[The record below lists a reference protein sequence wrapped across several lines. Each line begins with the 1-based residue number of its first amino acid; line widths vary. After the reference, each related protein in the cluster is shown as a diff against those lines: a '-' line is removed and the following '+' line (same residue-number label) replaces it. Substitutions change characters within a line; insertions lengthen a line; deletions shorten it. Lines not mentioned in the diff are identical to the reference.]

1 MADTDEILLGREG
14 GLATLTIN
22 RPQALNAL
30 TLDNYR
36 RIDPALRDWAAD
48 PSVHAV
54 VVRGAGDRAFCAG
67 GDVRAV
73 YEAGR
78 GISGDPDLP
87 AVFFREEYELIRRI
101 HHFPKPYLAIID
113 GITMGGGAGISV
125 NGAYRI
131 ATERTLFAMP
141 ETGIG
146 LFPDVGATRFLNRCP
161 GHVGRYLGLTGAR
174 LNAADALYCGF
185 ATHAVKRDSVEALLD
200 ELSRERQRAVEDC
213 LRRFAVDPGPAPL
226 AALQPAIDRCFARD
240 SVEAILDALAAEA
253 AGGGADAE
261 WADGNARRPADQ
273 IADQPQDHLAPA
285 DDRAGLRP
293 RRGAR
298 PRIPADPA
306 RHGRARFLRRRAG
319 DADRQG
325 PEAAMAPG
333 DSRRGYRQHGRRVFR
348 ADRRSRAAVRL
359 SNDIVIASDASTP
372 SRRSRTSSTG
382 GIWRSR
388 CASRSDGCRVRSR
401 G

>member
-1 MADTDEILLGREG
+1 MADTDEILLGRKG
-14 GLATLTIN
+14 GLAILTIN

-30 TLDNYR
+30 TLENYR
-36 RIDPALRDWAAD
+36 RFDPALRHWEAD

-54 VVRGAGDRAFCAG
+54 AVCGAGDRAFCAG

-101 HHFPKPYLAIID
+101 HNFPKPYIAIID

-174 LNAADALYCGF
+174 VNAADALYCGF
-185 ATHAVKRDSVEALLD
+185 ATHSVKHDSVEALLD
-200 ELSRERQRAVEDC
+200 QVGREHASIEDC
-213 LRRFAVDPGPAPL
+213 
-226 AALQPAIDRCFARD
+226 
-240 SVEAILDALAAEA
+240 
-253 AGGGADAE
+253 
-261 WADGNARRPADQ
+261 
-273 IADQPQDHLAPA
+273 
-285 DDRAGLRP
+285 
-293 RRGAR
+293 
-298 PRIPADPA
+298 
-306 RHGRARFLRRRAG
+306 
-319 DADRQG
+319 
-325 PEAAMAPG
+325 
-333 DSRRGYRQHGRRVFR
+333 
-348 ADRRSRAAVRL
+348 
-359 SNDIVIASDASTP
+359 
-372 SRRSRTSSTG
+372 
-382 GIWRSR
+382 
-388 CASRSDGCRVRSR
+388 
-401 G
+401 

>member
-1 MADTDEILLGREG
+1 MADTDEILLGRKG
-14 GLATLTIN
+14 GLAILTIN

-73 YEAGR
+73 YAAGS

-87 AVFFREEYELIRRI
+87 VVFFREEYELIRRI
-101 HHFPKPYLAIID
+101 HHFPKPYIAVID
-113 GITMGGGAGISV
+113 GITMGGGAGISI

-131 ATERTLFAMP
+131 ATERTVLAMP

-174 LNAADALYCGF
+174 VNAADALYCGF
-185 ATHAVKRDSVEALLD
+185 ATHAVKHDSVEVLLD
-200 ELSRERQRAVEDC
+200 EMSREHVAIEDC

-226 AALQPAIDRCFARD
+226 AALRPAIDRCFARD
-240 SVEAILDALAAEA
+240 SVEAILDALAVES
-253 AGGGADAE
+253 AGGGVNAE
-261 WADGNARRPADQ
+261 WAEETRASLRTKSPTSLKITLRQLTIGRDYDLDAALSLEYRLTQHAMAGHDFYEGVRAMLIDRDRKPQWRPA
-273 IADQPQDHLAPA
+273 ALAEVTDSAVDAYFAPIS
-285 DDRAGLRP
+285 DRELRF
-293 RRGAR
+293 A
-298 PRIPADPA
+298 
-306 RHGRARFLRRRAG
+306 
-319 DADRQG
+319 
-325 PEAAMAPG
+325 
-333 DSRRGYRQHGRRVFR
+333 
-348 ADRRSRAAVRL
+348 
-359 SNDIVIASDASTP
+359 
-372 SRRSRTSSTG
+372 
-382 GIWRSR
+382 
-388 CASRSDGCRVRSR
+388 
-401 G
+401 

>member
-1 MADTDEILLGREG
+1 MADTGEILLGRKG
-14 GLATLTIN
+14 GLAILTIN

-36 RIDPALRDWAAD
+36 HIDPALRDWAAD

-54 VVRGAGDRAFCAG
+54 VVRGAGERAFCAG

-73 YEAGR
+73 YEARR

-87 AVFFREEYELIRRI
+87 AVFFREEYQLIRRI

-131 ATERTLFAMP
+131 ATERTLLAMP

-174 LNAADALYCGF
+174 VNTADALYCGF
-185 ATHAVKRDSVEALLD
+185 ATHAMKQDFVEALLD
-200 ELSRERQRAVEDC
+200 ELSRGHPAMEGC

-240 SVEAILDALAAEA
+240 SVEAILDALAVEP
-253 AGGGADAE
+253 AGGGAKAGWAAE
-261 WADGNARRPADQ
+261 T
-273 IADQPQDHLAPA
+273 
-285 DDRAGLRP
+285 RAGLMTKSPTSLKITLRQLTIGRDYDLDAALALEYRLTQHVMAGHDFYEGVRAMLIDRDRHPQWRP
-293 RRGAR
+293 ATLAEVTDRMLDSYFAPVGDREL
-298 PRIPADPA
+298 
-306 RHGRARFLRRRAG
+306 RFA
-319 DADRQG
+319 
-325 PEAAMAPG
+325 
-333 DSRRGYRQHGRRVFR
+333 
-348 ADRRSRAAVRL
+348 
-359 SNDIVIASDASTP
+359 
-372 SRRSRTSSTG
+372 
-382 GIWRSR
+382 
-388 CASRSDGCRVRSR
+388 
-401 G
+401 